1 MRRLIIFI
9 FVFLVAATAQ
19 AEELLMVR
27 SHQKF
32 PEAMLTLQN
41 ALDEHGYTVTRVQR
55 VDIGL
60 TGMGYHTDKYR
71 VVFFGKTDEVHYL
84 AKKYPTLIPYLPPK
98 ISIFAEN
105 DETVLVTAKP
115 SLYEKMIHNK
125 KDEEIFL
132 RWQKDFQ
139 SVFDEVRNTE

>member
-1 MRRLIIFI
+1 MRRLIVFI
-9 FVFLVAATAQ
+9 FVFLVAITAH

-32 PEAMLTLQN
+32 PEAMSTLQN

-55 VDIGL
+55 VDVGL
-60 TGMGYHTDKYR
+60 TGMGYRTDKYR
-71 VVFFGKTDEVHYL
+71 VVFFGKTDEIHYL
-84 AKKYPTLIPYLPPK
+84 TKKYPVLIPYLPPK

-105 DETVLVTAKP
+105 EETVLVTAKP
-115 SLYEKMIHNK
+115 VLYEKMIHNK
-125 KDEEIFL
+125 KDEKIFH

-139 SVFDEVRNTE
+139 AVFDEVRNTE